1 MERLVMH
8 PLVLGIAEQ
17 VLLPWCER
25 IALNLPQAI
34 EIHPGALPQMPHR
47 DQDMWPGTKGS
58 SVHLMNVL
66 WPLVPVTPQNGA
78 TPLWTGRLC
87 DDHLAVFPEA
97 WDPHPVVSSCHP

>member
-25 IALNLPQAI
+25 IALNLTQAI
-34 EIHPGALPQMPHR
+34 EIHPGALPHMPHR

-58 SVHLMNVL
+58 IEYLLNVMCS
-66 WPLVPVTPQNGA
+66 LVPFTQENAG
-78 TPLWTGRLC
+78 TRRWTGNHVYPDLSV
-87 DDHLAVFPEA
+87 LPEDEA
-97 WDPHPVVSSCHP
+97 LTPDK